1 MQVALSEDLDA
12 TKSQLAAVTARAV
25 AAEEA
30 AEAAE
35 VEKAAS
41 LDAERQAKAELQLR
55 LDEIEEGTAEME
67 KLLEEN
73 EVRSHPIGRSIAI
86 KHKRAR
92 PHSTDWLCCA
102 VSCCVVL
109 WFICRT
115 SSRKTRP
122 TATESEPCLPP
133 RLRSRTVRSHP
144 PHVTTRPLPCS
155 SE

>member
-1 MQVALSEDLDA
+1 
-12 TKSQLAAVTARAV
+12 
-25 AAEEA
+25 
-30 AEAAE
+30 

-92 PHSTDWLCCA
+92 PHSTDWLWCA

-109 WFICRT
+109 CRAVSCCG
-115 SSRKTRP
+115 SSAGPRRAKQGLPQPNPSHAFLRVCVREPSGATLRTLRP
-122 TATESEPCLPP
+122 GHCPAQVSE
-133 RLRSRTVRSHP
+133 RSQSAEH
-144 PHVTTRPLPCS
+144 
-155 SE
+155 